1 MLRRFILFTLPALLV
16 LMTGCSLKEYTL
28 FQEENA
34 SDEPTKVSDE
44 VYKDEMIFENKIVPN
59 DRISVTIFN
68 QSGSGGQITSLLNNN
83 QNGGAQPG
91 RNGDDAGLLVSTRG
105 TVHLPL
111 VGTQKVTGMTE
122 YEAEQYLM
130 TAYQKY
136 LKNPYVHVKLLNQRI
151 YMLGEIAS
159 PGVVQVTNGTMNL
172 VEAIARQ
179 GDLTDYANRLDIK
192 IIRGDLRKPEI
203 RTVDLT
209 QMSAISM
216 SSLYLKPNDIVYIPP
231 RGIKGWNIAF
241 QQITPAFSFFAT
253 LLQPFVNI
261 TFLIK
266 ALE

>member
-1 MLRRFILFTLPALLV
+1 MLRRLMLFTLPLILL
-16 LMTGCSLKEYTL
+16 LFTGCSLKEYTL
-28 FQEENA
+28 FQDENA
-34 SDEPTKVSDE
+34 SSEPTKVSDE
-44 VYKDEMIFENKIVPN
+44 EYKDEMVFENKIVPN
-59 DRISVTIFN
+59 DRVSITIFN

-83 QNGGAQPG
+83 QNGGGQAMRG
-91 RNGDDAGLLVSTRG
+91 EDAGLLVSTRG

-111 VGTQKVTGMTE
+111 IGTQKITGMTE

-151 YMLGEIAS
+151 FMLGEIAS

-203 RTVDLT
+203 RTINLT
-209 QMSAISM
+209 QMSAVSVT
-216 SSLYLKPNDIVYIPP
+216 SLYLKPNDIVYIPP